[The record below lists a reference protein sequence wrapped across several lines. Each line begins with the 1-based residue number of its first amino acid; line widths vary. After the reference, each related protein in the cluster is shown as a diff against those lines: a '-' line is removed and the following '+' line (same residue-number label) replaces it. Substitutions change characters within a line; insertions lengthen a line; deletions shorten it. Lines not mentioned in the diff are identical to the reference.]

1 MRSAGVVV
9 MAQTDAPFR
18 DGGVKSTPPARGPW
32 PAKQIHQRRGEPP
45 NLNTVTVTVNN
56 LPGLGSYRT

>member
-32 PAKQIHQRRGEPP
+32 LTSGAGNRPTPT
-45 NLNTVTVTVNN
+45 L
-56 LPGLGSYRT
+56 